1 MGAYMAKDG
10 HIAIVTFSLS
20 KITGRAAL
28 SPIADLIKII
38 SSIYGDRNKII
49 LISGGEI
56 LRLKAKNV
64 ILLYVK
70 SIDEYKITSKN
81 KVVRSIIIVLA
92 RLEILLSIISYI
104 IKSILTY
111 GTRIFIF
118 TLGIEVFFPAVLTVK
133 IFNKRAIIVLAGDIV
148 EIGNIWASS
157 RSIRGRLINNRINWM
172 LSMLFSD
179 LIIAYSPSFVKNK
192 IRISCLLKKVRFAPH
207 HIIDFNTFT
216 YNENYGKNKYNIV
229 GFVGRLTPEKN
240 VVNLVIAFDNLIR
253 SYKVDAKLF
262 IIGDGILRNK
272 IEEIIERRNLQ
283 DYVKIVGWVPRE
295 KLLSYYHLFKILV
308 LPSYSEGLPY
318 VVLEA
323 MACGVP
329 VLTSSVGSLPYI
341 VKEGITGFLLEPPS
355 ASSIAKKLAIIIQ
368 DEEKLEKVRK
378 TSYLYVKKNFSSENI
393 ISKWKNIFLELDR
406 GYVI

>member
-10 HIAIVTFSLS
+10 HIAIVTFRLS

-341 VKEGITGFLLEPPS
+341 VKEGITGFLLESPS

-393 ISKWKNIFLELDR
+393 ISNGKTSF
-406 GYVI
+406 